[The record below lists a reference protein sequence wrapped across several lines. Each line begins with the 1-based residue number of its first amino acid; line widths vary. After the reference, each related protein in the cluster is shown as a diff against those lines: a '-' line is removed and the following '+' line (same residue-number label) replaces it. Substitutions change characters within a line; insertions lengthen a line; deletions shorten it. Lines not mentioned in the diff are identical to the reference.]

1 MRNALVNCE
10 YPLVKVPVWSLK
22 TAEPFCNLFPI
33 RPTVL
38 SEIIEDMN
46 KNGFDAFHPI
56 IVWNMT
62 VVDGHTRLR
71 AAAAAGIET
80 VPVVCRN
87 FANEDEALEYA
98 IKTQRNRRNLT
109 DWELF
114 QCLQKLDFRK
124 KVGRPEKRSSA
135 PHGKACDLIAS
146 TLGISAKKVEKLR
159 AINDHGTD
167 EIKDAFRRGEY
178 TINGAYEAVMSS
190 RRKQPESLPD
200 ADAEVVH
207 AVMADIHARLNEQQ
221 IRKLVKALQ
230 IELAVN

>member
-109 DWELF
+109 DGELL

-124 KVGRPEKRSSA
+124 KRGRNAASGGKSSIEVA
-135 PHGKACDLIAS
+135 N
-146 TLGISAKKVEKLR
+146 TLGISSKKVEKLR
-159 AINDHGTD
+159 AISDYGTD
-167 EIKDAFRRGEY
+167 EIKNALRRGEY
-178 TINGAYEAVMSS
+178 TVNGAYQAVMAP
-190 RRKQPESLPD
+190 RRKQPKSLPD
-200 ADAEVVH
+200 ADAEIIH
-207 AVMADIHARLNEQQ
+207 AVMADIHARLNEEQ

-230 IELAVN
+230 IELEIN

>member
-1 MRNALVNCE
+1 MKLVNSDT
-10 YPLVKVPVWSLK
+10 PLVEVPVWTLK

-46 KNGFDAFHPI
+46 KNGFDACHPI

-71 AAAAAGIET
+71 AAIAAGIET
-80 VPVVCRN
+80 IPIVCRR
-87 FANEDEALEYA
+87 FADEDEALEYA

-109 DWELF
+109 DGELL

-124 KVGRPEKRSSA
+124 KVGRPEKSSSTPRGNTSKLMA
-135 PHGKACDLIAS
+135 T
-146 TLGISAKKVEKLR
+146 TLGISVTKVEKLR
-159 AINDHGTD
+159 AISDYGTD
-167 EIKDAFRRGEY
+167 EVKDALRRGEY
-178 TINGAYEAVMSS
+178 TINGAYQAVMAP
-190 RRKQPESLPD
+190 RRKQPKSLPD
-200 ADAEVVH
+200 ADAEIIH
-207 AVMADIHARLNEQQ
+207 AVMADIHARLNEEQ

-230 IELAVN
+230 IELAIN

>member
-46 KNGFDAFHPI
+46 KNGFDACHPI

-80 VPVVCRN
+80 VP
-87 FANEDEALEYA
+87 
-98 IKTQRNRRNLT
+98 
-109 DWELF
+109 
-114 QCLQKLDFRK
+114 
-124 KVGRPEKRSSA
+124 SSA
-135 PHGKACDLIAS
+135 AI
-146 TLGISAKKVEKLR
+146 LR
-159 AINDHGTD
+159 MKTRPWNTPSRLSGT
-167 EIKDAFRRGEY
+167 AA
-178 TINGAYEAVMSS
+178 T
-190 RRKQPESLPD
+190 
-200 ADAEVVH
+200 
-207 AVMADIHARLNEQQ
+207 
-221 IRKLVKALQ
+221 
-230 IELAVN
+230 

>member
-109 DWELF
+109 DGELL

-124 KVGRPEKRSSA
+124 KRGRNAASGGKSSIEVA
-135 PHGKACDLIAS
+135 N
-146 TLGISAKKVEKLR
+146 TLGISSKKVEKLR
-159 AINDHGTD
+159 AISDYGTD
-167 EIKDAFRRGEY
+167 EIKNALRRG
-178 TINGAYEAVMSS
+178 AMVSS
-190 RRKQPESLPD
+190 
-200 ADAEVVH
+200 
-207 AVMADIHARLNEQQ
+207 
-221 IRKLVKALQ
+221 
-230 IELAVN
+230 

>member
-1 MRNALVNCE
+1 MKKSCIDCDF
-10 YPLVKVPVWSLK
+10 PLVQVPVWTLK
-22 TAEPFCNLFPI
+22 TTEPFCDLFPI
-33 RPTVL
+33 RETVL
-38 SEIIEDMN
+38 SEIIDDMN
-46 KNGFDAFHPI
+46 ENGFDFCHPI
-56 IVWNMT
+56 VVWNMT

-71 AAAAAGIET
+71 AAVAAGIEMI
-80 VPVVCRN
+80 PIICRS
-87 FANEDEALEYA
+87 FDDETAALEYA
-98 IKTQRNRRNLT
+98 IKAQRNRRNLT
-109 DWELF
+109 DWELL

-124 KVGRPEKRSSA
+124 NVGRPEKSSSA
-135 PHGKACDLIAS
+135 PHGKTSDIIAA
-146 TLGISAKKVEKLR
+146 TLGISVTKVEKLR
-159 AINDHGTD
+159 AISDYGTD

-230 IELAVN
+230 IELAIN

>member
-1 MRNALVNCE
+1 MRNALVNYE
-10 YPLVKVPVWSLK
+10 YPLVEVPVWSLK

-71 AAAAAGIET
+71 AAVAAGIET

-109 DWELF
+109 DGELLQF
-114 QCLQKLDFRK
+114 LQKLDFRK
-124 KVGRPEKRSSA
+124 KRGRNAASGGKSSIEVA
-135 PHGKACDLIAS
+135 N
-146 TLGISAKKVEKLR
+146 TLGISSKKVEKLR
-159 AINDHGTD
+159 AISDYGTD
-167 EIKDAFRRGEY
+167 EIKNALRRGEY
-178 TINGAYEAVMSS
+178 TVNGAYQAVMAP
-190 RRKQPESLPD
+190 RRKQPKSLPD
-200 ADAEVVH
+200 ADAEIIH
-207 AVMADIHARLNEQQ
+207 AVMADIHARLNDGQ
-221 IRKLVKALQ
+221 IRRLVKALQ
-230 IELAVN
+230 IELAIN

>member
-46 KNGFDAFHPI
+46 KNGFDACHPI

-80 VPVVCRN
+80 VPVICRN

-124 KVGRPEKRSSA
+124 KVGRPEKSSSV
-135 PHGKACDLIAS
+135 PQGNTSKLIAA
-146 TLGISAKKVEKLR
+146 TLGISSKKVEKLR
-159 AINDHGTD
+159 AISDYGTD
-167 EIKDAFRRGEY
+167 EIKEALRRGEY
-178 TINGAYEAVMSS
+178 SINGAYQAVMAP
-190 RRKQPESLPD
+190 RRKQPKSLPD
-200 ADAEVVH
+200 ADAEAVH
-207 AVMADIHARLNEQQ
+207 AVMADIHARLNEEQ

-230 IELAVN
+230 IELAIN

>member
-22 TAEPFCNLFPI
+22 TAEPFCNLVPI
-33 RPTVL
+33 RPMVL

-46 KNGFDAFHPI
+46 KNGFDACHPI

-71 AAAAAGIET
+71 AAAAAGIKT
-80 VPVVCRN
+80 VPVICRS
-87 FANEDEALEYA
+87 FEDEVEALEYA

-124 KVGRPEKRSSA
+124 QRGRNAESK
-135 PHGKACDLIAS
+135 GKSCIEVAN

-159 AINDHGTD
+159 AINNYGAD
-167 EIKDAFRRGEY
+167 EVICALRRGEY
-178 TINGAYEAVMSS
+178 SINRAYEAVMAP
-190 RRKQPESLPD
+190 RRKQRKSLPD
-200 ADAEVVH
+200 ADAEIIH
-207 AVMADIHARLNEQQ
+207 AVMADIHAQLNEGQ

-230 IELAVN
+230 IELAIN